1 MGAFVA
7 HQTARLLSRVLAAG
21 ALVGAS
27 ALSPVTTSAAAPPPT
42 CQFLTPTGAPSQIQH
57 VIHIQFDNVHFRRD
71 LPNVPSDLEQMPH
84 LLNFIESQGTL
95 LANDHTP
102 LIAHTAHDLVTG
114 MTGLYGDQTGIP
126 VSNSFG
132 YYNNSSVGAY
142 STSTFTY
149 WTDKVA
155 PDPADPGRGLPFEMI
170 DSNRNNVQAPWV
182 PFVKAGCNF
191 GAVSTANMVLENN
204 SNDINQV
211 FGANSPEASESA
223 GDRTNDFVGIAVHCA
238 DVSCSTV
245 GSGSAGHAR
254 PELGGQGLGALYG
267 HKYVS
272 SQISSITET
281 DGTPIN
287 GFNQSNGFN
296 PTPQYTL
303 GYLAALLKAGVPVV
317 YGYIADAH
325 DSRVSCAPTS
335 PTNPVVSDT
344 NNGQPC
350 GAFAPGEAGYVA
362 QLKQWDDGFAQFF
375 DDLNNSGINAS
386 NTLFVVHAD
395 ENDHYAG
402 IPPSNPGCDGVT
414 NPCQYDRTRIGEV
427 TTDLPLL
434 LKQQSLYDFG
444 MTGGTGSTPGT
455 PRPGFNNT
463 DTPYLI
469 DFDTAPAFWLKGHP
483 ANGSS
488 PVRRLEGA
496 LAAVKGADLIE
507 NKVTRLFSFLID
519 VPGMRAVHM
528 VTSDNDRTPVLVGFA
543 EENHFIQTTPLISA
557 SNTSGCN
564 KFPGPD
570 DAECLSNGFLWLHGD
585 FAQDID
591 HTWAALVGP
600 GVRKAGVSNTW
611 ADHADLRPTMMTLLC
626 LKDSYVH
633 EGRALI
639 EDLDRRALPQPVAE
653 NREDVAELMRAFK
666 QINAPVGQFG
676 RAAIRLST
684 EGIRSDDRS
693 YARTEET
700 LTRLVSERD
709 ALAGQILSQIDAI
722 PGCGSFNA
730 RDNRLDRE
738 TQQARNLVDRIQDA
752 LDRNDRD
759 DWRD

>member
-1 MGAFVA
+1 
-7 HQTARLLSRVLAAG
+7 
-21 ALVGAS
+21 
-27 ALSPVTTSAAAPPPT
+27 
-42 CQFLTPTGAPSQIQH
+42 
-57 VIHIQFDNVHFRRD
+57 
-71 LPNVPSDLEQMPH
+71 
-84 LLNFIESQGTL
+84 
-95 LANDHTP
+95 
-102 LIAHTAHDLVTG
+102 
-114 MTGLYGDQTGIP
+114 
-126 VSNSFG
+126 
-132 YYNNSSVGAY
+132 
-142 STSTFTY
+142 
-149 WTDKVA
+149 
-155 PDPADPGRGLPFEMI
+155 
-170 DSNRNNVQAPWV
+170 
-182 PFVKAGCNF
+182 
-191 GAVSTANMVLENN
+191 
-204 SNDINQV
+204 
-211 FGANSPEASESA
+211 
-223 GDRTNDFVGIAVHCA
+223 
-238 DVSCSTV
+238 
-245 GSGSAGHAR
+245 
-254 PELGGQGLGALYG
+254 
-267 HKYVS
+267 
-272 SQISSITET
+272 
-281 DGTPIN
+281 
-287 GFNQSNGFN
+287 
-296 PTPQYTL
+296 
-303 GYLAALLKAGVPVV
+303 
-317 YGYIADAH
+317 
-325 DSRVSCAPTS
+325 
-335 PTNPVVSDT
+335 
-344 NNGQPC
+344 
-350 GAFAPGEAGYVA
+350 
-362 QLKQWDDGFAQFF
+362 
-375 DDLNNSGINAS
+375 
-386 NTLFVVHAD
+386 
-395 ENDHYAG
+395 
-402 IPPSNPGCDGVT
+402 
-414 NPCQYDRTRIGEV
+414 
-427 TTDLPLL
+427 
-434 LKQQSLYDFG
+434 
-444 MTGGTGSTPGT
+444 
-455 PRPGFNNT
+455 
-463 DTPYLI
+463 
-469 DFDTAPAFWLKGHP
+469 
-483 ANGSS
+483 
-488 PVRRLEGA
+488 
-496 LAAVKGADLIE
+496 AVKGADLIE

-528 VTSDNDRTPVLVGFA
+528 VTSDNDRTPVVVGFA

-639 EDLDRRALPQPVAE
+639 EDLDRRALPQSVAE